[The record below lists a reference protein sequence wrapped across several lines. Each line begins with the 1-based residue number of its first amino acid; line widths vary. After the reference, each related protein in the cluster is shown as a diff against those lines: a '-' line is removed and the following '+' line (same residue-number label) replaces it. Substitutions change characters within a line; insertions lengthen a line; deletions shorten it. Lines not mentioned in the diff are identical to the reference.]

1 MAAAAYR
8 GGDVMNL
15 ETASSYL
22 LALAV
27 PLWLVGEYVV
37 HTWRASRRSE
47 IKDVASVKDRKVA
60 RPAPLSG
67 FEGYRRSA

>member
-1 MAAAAYR
+1 M
-8 GGDVMNL
+8 DL

-37 HTWRASRRSE
+37 HTWRTSRPSE
-47 IKDVASVKDRKVA
+47 IKGAARVKDRKVA
-60 RPAPLSG
+60 RQAPLSG

>member
-1 MAAAAYR
+1 M
-8 GGDVMNL
+8 DL

-37 HTWRASRRSE
+37 HAWRTSRPSE
-47 IKDVASVKDRKVA
+47 VEGAARVKDQKAA
-60 RPAPLSG
+60 RQAPLSG